1 MANLHILREHTLGL
15 LAARQVAR
23 AWGRQAQDEFGME
36 CSYAEGPEEDTLS
49 FSRSGVSGSLQVN
62 AGRFEMN
69 AKLGFLLGA
78 FKDKIEAEVVKNL
91 DALLLSS
98 GKQ

>member
-15 LAARQVAR
+15 EAARQVAHT
-23 AWGRQAQDEFGME
+23 WGQQAQDQFGME
-36 CSYAEGPEEDTLS
+36 CSYAEGPDGDVLS
-49 FSRSGVSGSLQVN
+49 FSRSGLSGTLQVD
-62 AGRFEMN
+62 AQRFELN
-69 AKLGFLLGA
+69 AKLGFLLAG

-98 GKQ
+98 GTQ